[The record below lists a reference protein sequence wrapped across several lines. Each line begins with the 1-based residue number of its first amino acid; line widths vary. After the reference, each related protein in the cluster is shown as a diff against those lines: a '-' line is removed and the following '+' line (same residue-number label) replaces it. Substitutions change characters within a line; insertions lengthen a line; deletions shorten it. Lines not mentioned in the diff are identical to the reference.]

1 MREADWTYAVY
12 FSMDGSGWESADS
25 GKGEKPDAVKQSLPA
40 PPQVEYELYN
50 IQSDPGQMNNLLH
63 WKATEDVR
71 KEWARLHDKL
81 TTHLFDAGNL
91 PNGFQWPIWPAQA

>member
-1 MREADWTYAVY
+1 
-12 FSMDGSGWESADS
+12 
-25 GKGEKPDAVKQSLPA
+25 
-40 PPQVEYELYN
+40 
-50 IQSDPGQMNNLLH
+50 MNNLLH